1 VSTRA
6 NNRIAL
12 VSAALSVLMGG
23 CEISIVLPESP
34 GFPGSVQGNFNTIVA
49 STARAAQSLTAVY
62 TTPSATPTWTPQ
74 PTFTPGPSPTPS
86 PTFLYII
93 GGLNT
98 PVKTPTPI
106 YYYATSTLS
115 AIDYLDGCALL
126 SQTPG
131 NGTHL
136 DARESFT
143 VAWKV
148 RNTGSRTWYRDTVEF
163 AYSSGTRMYDKQVY
177 KLPVNI
183 PRQEYVT
190 LKVAMTAPRNSGT
203 YRTVWSL
210 RRGDVAYPNS
220 NVDYFCHVDLTIRV
234 P

>member
-1 VSTRA
+1 
-6 NNRIAL
+6 
-12 VSAALSVLMGG
+12 MGG
-23 CEISIVLPESP
+23 CEISIVLPEAP
-34 GFPGSVQGNFNTIVA
+34 GLSGPVRGNFNTIVA
-49 STARAAQSLTAVY
+49 STARAAETMTAVY
-62 TTPSATPTWTPQ
+62 ITPSATPTWTPLA
-74 PTFTPGPSPTPS
+74 TSTPSLTPTPT

-93 GGLNT
+93 GNR
-98 PVKTPTPI
+98 TPTRSPTPG
-106 YYYATSTLS
+106 YYYYPTSTLS

-131 NGTHL
+131 DGSYF
-136 DARESFT
+136 DPRESFT

-148 RNTGSRTWYRDTVEF
+148 RNTGSRIWYRDTVEF

-177 KLPVNI
+177 QLPVNI

-190 LKVAMTAPRNSGT
+190 LKVSMTAPRNSGT

-220 NVDYFCHVDLTIRV
+220 NVDYFCHVDLTIRG

>member
-1 VSTRA
+1 VS
-6 NNRIAL
+6 
-12 VSAALSVLMGG
+12 VALSVLMGG

-34 GFPGSVQGNFNTIVA
+34 GLEGPAPGNFNTIVA
-49 STARAAQSLTAVY
+49 STAHAAQSLTAVN
-62 TTPSATPTWTPQ
+62 TTPSATPTWTPLATQ
-74 PTFTPGPSPTPS
+74 TPSLTPTPT
-86 PTFLYII
+86 PTFLFII
-93 GGLNT
+93 ASR
-98 PVKTPTPI
+98 TPTASPTLW
-106 YYYATSTLS
+106 YYYRTSTPS
-115 AIDYLDGCALL
+115 VIDYLDGCALL

-131 NGTHL
+131 NGTYF
-136 DARESFT
+136 DPRESFT

-177 KLPVNI
+177 KLPVDI

-190 LKVAMTAPRNSGT
+190 LKVDMTAPRNSGS

-210 RRGDVAYPNS
+210 RRGDVAYPNPGT
-220 NVDYFCHVDLTIRV
+220 DYFCHVDLRIRV